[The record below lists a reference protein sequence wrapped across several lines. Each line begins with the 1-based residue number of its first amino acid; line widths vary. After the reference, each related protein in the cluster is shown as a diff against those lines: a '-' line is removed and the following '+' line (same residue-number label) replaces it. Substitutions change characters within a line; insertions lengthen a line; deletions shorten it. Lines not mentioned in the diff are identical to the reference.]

1 MELIISNEITIHDPT
16 QEVRQWIYDK
26 LKVPNPEYAN
36 KVKLGLWI
44 GNTPKELKLYR
55 TSGDS
60 IIIPYG
66 VEKSLY
72 YAFPELTEVPT
83 KRVFA
88 ENKPVDYNADIKL
101 YPYQENAVNS
111 LLRAQGGILQSK
123 AGSGK
128 TRMGIA
134 LICALGKKTLWLT
147 HTNELLN
154 QSYNAAAEFIDKK
167 LLGKITAGKIHI
179 ADGIT
184 FATVQTLS
192 KADLNALR
200 YEWDM
205 IVVDECFSCD
215 TLISTIDG
223 YKKIKDIDYG
233 DMVLSYNHDT
243 CKAEY
248 KPVVYKFCKGA
259 ENVLTVTTEF
269 GKMVLTGNH
278 PVYTQRGYIK
288 AEELTNGDYV
298 LQDMSE
304 TCRFIRNAKNNKKS
318 LQIKGICVLFKR
330 MFKNWCNMSKY
341 LDGRKTK
348 KSFGT
353 DERAEQDRSIYKAK
367 TVNEN
372 KQPYE
377 QPRDKGKGIKD
388 IKRTRSQTAYKR
400 WKWNRTDRATENV
413 NGCVDGIRN
422 DSRICNTNK
431 EKTRGLSYLLQ
442 DRYSNSKQNGGN
454 RDRRKFTLL
463 TKKTRTGQEENK
475 FFKWVRVESIK
486 VQEQTSDGTFSGLCA
501 DGNVYNIGVEDNHN
515 YFANDILVHNCH
527 RCAGTINKATM
538 FSKVLNNLAARYK
551 YGLSATLHRADG
563 LILCTYALL
572 GGVAHTVPDNVVN
585 TMRVEIQKKE
595 TGVQISRQC
604 LDTDGTLVYSKLIN
618 YLAGHEKRNWQIVY
632 DIVELYDKKHSI
644 ILLSDRV
651 DQLNNIYDML
661 PDRAHDN
668 AVVLHGKV
676 KKDHR
681 ELALEQMRNKEK
693 HILLATYQ
701 LAKEGLD
708 VPCLDR
714 LLLATPVKD
723 YAIVVQ
729 SVGRIARV
737 CEGKGT
743 PVVYDYVDDIGFLQG
758 MWKKRCTSYRKDGCI
773 LRHWSDTI

>member
-1 MELIISNEITIHDPT
+1 MQELELIISNEITIIDPAE
-16 QEVRQWIYDK
+16 EVRQWVYDK

-36 KVKLGLWI
+36 KVKLGLWL

-66 VEKSLY
+66 VRNSLFH
-72 YAFPELTEVPT
+72 AFPELNTYVN
-83 KRVFA
+83 KFVFA
-88 ENKPVDYNADIKL
+88 LDKPVNYNADIKL
-101 YPYQENAVNS
+101 YDYQEKAVNS
-111 LLRAQGGILQSK
+111 LVRAQGGILQSK

-134 LICALGKKTLWLT
+134 LICAMGKKTLWLT

-154 QSYNAAAEFIDKK
+154 QSYNAAVEFIDKK
-167 LLGKITAGKIHI
+167 LLGKITAGKIKI

-205 IVVDECFSCD
+205 IIVDE
-215 TLISTIDG
+215 
-223 YKKIKDIDYG
+223 
-233 DMVLSYNHDT
+233 
-243 CKAEY
+243 
-248 KPVVYKFCKGA
+248 
-259 ENVLTVTTEF
+259 
-269 GKMVLTGNH
+269 
-278 PVYTQRGYIK
+278 
-288 AEELTNGDYV
+288 
-298 LQDMSE
+298 
-304 TCRFIRNAKNNKKS
+304 
-318 LQIKGICVLFKR
+318 
-330 MFKNWCNMSKY
+330 
-341 LDGRKTK
+341 
-348 KSFGT
+348 
-353 DERAEQDRSIYKAK
+353 
-367 TVNEN
+367 
-372 KQPYE
+372 
-377 QPRDKGKGIKD
+377 
-388 IKRTRSQTAYKR
+388 
-400 WKWNRTDRATENV
+400 
-413 NGCVDGIRN
+413 
-422 DSRICNTNK
+422 
-431 EKTRGLSYLLQ
+431 
-442 DRYSNSKQNGGN
+442 
-454 RDRRKFTLL
+454 
-463 TKKTRTGQEENK
+463 
-475 FFKWVRVESIK
+475 
-486 VQEQTSDGTFSGLCA
+486 
-501 DGNVYNIGVEDNHN
+501 
-515 YFANDILVHNCH
+515 CH

-563 LILCTYALL
+563 LILCTYALI

-604 LDTDGTLVYSKLIN
+604 LDTDGTLCYAKLIN
-618 YLAGHEKRNWQIVY
+618 YLADCGKRNLQIAT
-632 DIVELYDKKHSI
+632 DIMELCNDKHSI

-651 DQLNNIYDML
+651 SHLQEIYNIL
-661 PDRAHDN
+661 PK
-668 AVVLHGKV
+668 VYQEYTVILHGKV
-676 KKDHR
+676 KKKDR
-681 ELALEQMRNKEK
+681 ELALEEMRTKEK

-773 LRHWSDTI
+773 L

>member
-26 LKVPNPEYAN
+26 LKVTNPEYAN
-36 KVKLGLWI
+36 KLKMGLWV

-66 VEKSLY
+66 VRKSLFH
-72 YAFPELTEVPT
+72 AFPELNTYVN
-83 KRVFA
+83 KFVFA
-88 ENKPVDYNADIKL
+88 LDKPVNYNADIKL
-101 YPYQENAVNS
+101 YDYQENAVNA
-111 LLRAQGGILQSK
+111 LMRANGGILQSK

-134 LICALGKKTLWLT
+134 TICRMGKKTLWLT

-167 LLGKITAGKIHI
+167 LLGKITAGKIQI

-205 IVVDECFSCD
+205 IVVDEC
-215 TLISTIDG
+215 
-223 YKKIKDIDYG
+223 
-233 DMVLSYNHDT
+233 
-243 CKAEY
+243 
-248 KPVVYKFCKGA
+248 
-259 ENVLTVTTEF
+259 
-269 GKMVLTGNH
+269 
-278 PVYTQRGYIK
+278 
-288 AEELTNGDYV
+288 
-298 LQDMSE
+298 
-304 TCRFIRNAKNNKKS
+304 
-318 LQIKGICVLFKR
+318 
-330 MFKNWCNMSKY
+330 
-341 LDGRKTK
+341 
-348 KSFGT
+348 
-353 DERAEQDRSIYKAK
+353 
-367 TVNEN
+367 
-372 KQPYE
+372 
-377 QPRDKGKGIKD
+377 
-388 IKRTRSQTAYKR
+388 
-400 WKWNRTDRATENV
+400 
-413 NGCVDGIRN
+413 
-422 DSRICNTNK
+422 
-431 EKTRGLSYLLQ
+431 
-442 DRYSNSKQNGGN
+442 
-454 RDRRKFTLL
+454 
-463 TKKTRTGQEENK
+463 
-475 FFKWVRVESIK
+475 
-486 VQEQTSDGTFSGLCA
+486 
-501 DGNVYNIGVEDNHN
+501 
-515 YFANDILVHNCH
+515 H

-538 FSKVLNNLAARYK
+538 FSKVLNNLAAQYK

-563 LILCTYALL
+563 LIICTYALL
-572 GGVAHTVPDNVVN
+572 GGVSHTVPDSVVN

-595 TGVQISRQC
+595 TGVQISRKC
-604 LDTDGTLVYSKLIN
+604 LDTDGTLCYAKLIN
-618 YLAGHEKRNWQIVY
+618 YLAEYQPRNELIIL
-632 DIVELYDKKHSI
+632 DIQKLACKGHSI

-651 DQLNNIYDML
+651 EHLNTIYNML
-661 PDRAHDN
+661 AKPFKEY
-668 AVVLHGKV
+668 AVILHGKV
-676 KKDHR
+676 KKSDR
-681 ELALEQMRNKEK
+681 EIELDQMRNKEK

-737 CEGKGT
+737 CEGKCT

-773 LRHWSDTI
+773 L

>member
-1 MELIISNEITIHDPT
+1 MELIISNEITIIDPT
-16 QEVRQWIYDK
+16 PEVRQWVYDR
-26 LKVPNPEYAN
+26 LKVPNPDYAN
-36 KVKLGLWI
+36 KVKLGLWL
-44 GNTPKELKLYR
+44 GSTPKELKLYR
-55 TSGDS
+55 VSGDS

-66 VEKSLY
+66 VYKSLVHD
-72 YAFPELTEVPT
+72 FPELENT
-83 KRVFA
+83 KNTLDFA
-88 ENKPVDYNADIKL
+88 PIRHVNYCNGIKL
-101 YPYQENAVNS
+101 YPYQENAVKG
-111 LLRAQGGILQSK
+111 LIDAKGGILQSK

-134 LICALGKKTLWLT
+134 LICALDVKTLWLT

-167 LLGKITAGKIHI
+167 LLGKITAGKIQI

-184 FATVQTLS
+184 FATVQTLC
-192 KADLNALR
+192 KADLQALR

-205 IVVDECFSCD
+205 IVTDECFSCD

-248 KPVVYKFCKGA
+248 KPVIYKFCKGA
-259 ENVLTVTTEF
+259 ESVLTVTTEF

-278 PVYTQRGYIK
+278 PVYTQKGYIK
-288 AEELTNGDYV
+288 AEELANGDYV
-298 LQDMSE
+298 LRDMSE
-304 TCRFIRNAKNNKKS
+304 TCGFTEDEGKQQEQGKKKWIR
-318 LQIKGICVLFKR
+318 LLFDR
-330 MFKNWCNMSKY
+330 MFKERRKTPQRM
-341 LDGRKTK
+341 DGRNEEEG
-348 KSFGT
+348 FGT
-353 DERAEQDRSIYKAK
+353 YERTEQNRSVYQTK

-372 KQPYE
+372 KQSYE
-377 QPRDKGKGIKD
+377 QTRDKGKGIKD
-388 IKRTRSQTAYKR
+388 IKRTRSQTACKR
-400 WKWNRTDRATENV
+400 WKWNGTYRTTENI

-422 DSRICNTNK
+422 DSRICSTNK

-442 DRYSNSKQNGGN
+442 DRYSNSKQNDSN
-454 RDRRKFTLL
+454 RNRWKFTLL
-463 TKKTRTGQEENK
+463 AKKTRTGQEENRL
-475 FFKWVRVESIK
+475 FKWVRVESIK

-527 RCAGTINKATM
+527 RCSGTVSKATM

-563 LILCTYALL
+563 LIKCTYALV
-572 GGVAHTVPDNVVN
+572 GGVAYTVPDSVVN

-604 LDTDGTLVYSKLIN
+604 LDTDGTLCYAKLIN
-618 YLAGHEKRNWQIVY
+618 YLAENAKRNIQICD
-632 DIVELYDKKHSI
+632 DIEELANRGHSI

-651 DQLNNIYDML
+651 EHLNVIHYNLQPEYQRDT
-661 PDRAHDN
+661 
-668 AVVLHGKV
+668 VVLHGKV
-676 KKDHR
+676 KKADR
-681 ELALEQMRNKEK
+681 EIALDQMRNKEK
-693 HILLATYQ
+693 RILLATYQ

-737 CEGKGT
+737 CDGKGT
-743 PVVYDYVDDIGFLQG
+743 PVVYDYVDDIGYLQG
-758 MWKKRCTSYRKDGCI
+758 MWKKRCTHYRKDGCI
-773 LRHWSDTI
+773 L

>member
-26 LKVPNPEYAN
+26 LKATNPEYAN
-36 KVKLGLWI
+36 KLKMGLWL

-66 VEKSLY
+66 VRKSLFH
-72 YAFPELTEVPT
+72 AFPEFNTY
-83 KRVFA
+83 KHKCIFA
-88 ENKPVDYNADIKL
+88 ENKPVNYNADIKL
-101 YPYQENAVNS
+101 YDYQENAVNA
-111 LLRAQGGILQSK
+111 LIRANGGILQSK

-134 LICALGKKTLWLT
+134 TICRMGLKTLWLT

-167 LLGKITAGKIHI
+167 LLGKITAGKIQI

-223 YKKIKDIDYG
+223 YKKIKDIECG

-248 KPVVYKFCKGA
+248 KPVIYKFCKGA
-259 ENVLTVTTEF
+259 ESVLTVTTEF

-318 LQIKGICVLFKR
+318 LQNKWIRLLFDR
-330 MFKNWCNMSKY
+330 MFKERRKTSHHM
-341 LDGRKTK
+341 DGRNEEEG
-348 KSFGT
+348 FGT
-353 DERAEQDRSIYKAK
+353 YERAKQNRSIYKAK

-377 QPRDKGKGIKD
+377 QTRDKGKGIKD
-388 IKRTRSQTAYKR
+388 IKGTRSQTARKR
-400 WKWNRTDRATENV
+400 WKWNRTYRVTENV

-422 DSRICNTNK
+422 DSRICSTNE

-442 DRYSNSKQNGGN
+442 DRRSNSKQNDSN
-454 RDRRKFTLL
+454 RNRWIFTLL
-463 TKKTRTGQEENK
+463 TKKKRTRQEENR
-475 FFKWVRVESIK
+475 FFKWVRVESVK
-486 VQEQTSDGTFSGLCA
+486 VQEQTSDGTFNGLCA

-527 RCAGTINKATM
+527 RCSGSVNKATM
-538 FSKVLNNLAARYK
+538 FSKILNNLAARYK

-572 GGVAHTVPDNVVN
+572 GGVAHTVPDSVVN
-585 TMRVEIQKKE
+585 TMRVEIQRKD
-595 TGVQISRQC
+595 TGVQISRKC
-604 LDTDGTLVYSKLIN
+604 LDTDGTLCYAKLIN
-618 YLAGHEKRNWQIVY
+618 YLAEHKDRTNQITV
-632 DIVELYDKKHSI
+632 DIQNLAYKKHSI

-651 DQLNNIYDML
+651 EHLNEIYNNLNSIYQND
-661 PDRAHDN
+661 
-668 AVVLHGKV
+668 AVILHGKV
-676 KKDHR
+676 KKQDR
-681 ELALEQMRNKEK
+681 ELALEQMRSKEK

-758 MWKKRCTSYRKDGCI
+758 MWKKRCTSYRKDGCV
-773 LRHWSDTI
+773 L